1 MKEIHIKDK
10 LAEIGMPVEELSLG
24 DFDQIGHHTAYKAR
38 GRGTELYNKVGC
50 YFRPN
55 YERGLLIYSLIKK
68 NKLKSYLEVGYGRGY
83 SAMCAALAFSE
94 LGEGKVVTVDPA
106 LSQTEIERARNI
118 FGKEF
123 VDYITFV
130 HARSQDYLP
139 TLDETFDMV
148 YIDGDHTVDA
158 VRNDWEHTKDK
169 YNKFLLFDD
178 YHKPDYQKQAE
189 IQCSEVIDEIE
200 DESKELII
208 MDRRIF
214 LDDRRKTDEE
224 INYGQ
229 VLLTK

>member
-1 MKEIHIKDK
+1 MREIHIKNK
-10 LAEIGMPVEELSLG
+10 LEEIGMPVSSLSLG
-24 DFDQIGHHTAYKAR
+24 DFDQIGHHTAYKSR
-38 GRGTELYNKVGC
+38 TRGTEQYNNVGC

-83 SAMCAALAFSE
+83 SAMCAAFAFSE
-94 LGEGKVVTVDPA
+94 LGEGKVVTVDPI
-106 LSQTEIERARNI
+106 LTEEEINRVGSI
-118 FGKEF
+118 FGKQF
-123 VDYITFV
+123 IDYISFV

-139 TLDETFDMV
+139 TLEDKFDMV

-178 YHKPDYQKQAE
+178 YHKKE
-189 IQCSEVIDEIE
+189 IQADIECSQVIDEIE
-200 DESKELII
+200 DDSKELII

-214 LDDRRKTDEE
+214 FDDRGLPDEE